1 MGMLGLPSSQEVREM
16 LEVKRNELYQL
27 KREIESLED
36 DVLEM
41 EMREGKVFRAVPY
54 SERLHDS

>member
-41 EMREGKVFRAVPY
+41 ELREGKVFQAVPY